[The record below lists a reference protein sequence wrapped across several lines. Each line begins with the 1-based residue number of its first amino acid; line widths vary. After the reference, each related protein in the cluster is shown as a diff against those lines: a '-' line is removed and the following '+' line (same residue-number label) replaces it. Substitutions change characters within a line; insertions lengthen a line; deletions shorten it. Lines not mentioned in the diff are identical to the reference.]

1 MRYFLL
7 LLASLPV
14 FAAEHQGPCARS
26 ALAKAMKGQRKA
38 VSEFSLILAKK
49 ENPDELHHYEIG
61 FKQGDKFY
69 HGEVS
74 VEYIKGRCRTPVVQY
89 ISMLE

>member
-14 FAAEHQGPCARS
+14 LAAQHQGPCAKN
-26 ALAKAMKGQRKA
+26 AMAKVMSGQKKA
-38 VSEFSLILAKK
+38 VSEFSLLLPQSD
-49 ENPDELHHYEIG
+49 NPQELHVYEVG
-61 FKQGDKFY
+61 FRKDDNLY

-74 VEYIKGRCRTPVVQY
+74 VEFIRGRCQSSVIRY

>member
-1 MRYFLL
+1 MRYLLL

-14 FAAEHQGPCARS
+14 FAAQHQGPCART
-26 ALAKAMKGQRKA
+26 ALAKAMKGQKKA
-38 VSEFSLILAKK
+38 VSEFSLILPRK
-49 ENPDELHHYEIG
+49 ENPEELHVYEIG
-61 FKQGDKFY
+61 FKKGDKFY

-74 VEYIKGRCRTPVVQY
+74 VEFIKGRCRTPEVQH